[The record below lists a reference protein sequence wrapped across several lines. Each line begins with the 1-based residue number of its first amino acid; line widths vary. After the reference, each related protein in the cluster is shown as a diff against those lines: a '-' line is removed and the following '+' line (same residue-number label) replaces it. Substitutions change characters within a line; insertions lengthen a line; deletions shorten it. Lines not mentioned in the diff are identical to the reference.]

1 MTTDRVTPLIRGA
14 LKPTLAV
21 AAVAIALSAVLSGTR
36 GLVGAALGALVV
48 VSFSGAGLLALR
60 MVRQSY
66 PEVVLLVAVA
76 SYFLRVLIFGGL
88 LAVVGSLEV
97 VDVVI
102 ERMATSLTVIAC
114 VAAWCTGEIRAFV
127 RLRVPLYDLDQRRTA
142 ATGATE
148 SAGNGATELT
158 GNGATR
164 STGSTGSTG
173 AMDSTDVAPAAT
185 PDDTPSGRSS

>member
-1 MTTDRVTPLIRGA
+1 
-14 LKPTLAV
+14 
-21 AAVAIALSAVLSGTR
+21 
-36 GLVGAALGALVV
+36 
-48 VSFSGAGLLALR
+48 
-60 MVRQSY
+60 
-66 PEVVLLVAVA
+66 VA

-88 LAVVGSLEV
+88 LAVVGSLEI

-142 ATGATE
+142 GNGAAEPAGNGAAE
-148 SAGNGATELT
+148 SAGNGGPELT
-158 GNGATR
+158 GNGATE
-164 STGSTGSTG
+164 SAGSTGSTG

-185 PDDTPSGRSS
+185 PDDAPSGRSS

>member
-21 AAVAIALSAVLSGTR
+21 AAVAIALSTLLAGTR
-36 GLVGAALGALVV
+36 GLAGAVLGALVV
-48 VSFSGAGLLALR
+48 VSFSGAGLYALR
-60 MVRQSY
+60 LVRHSY

-88 LAVVGSLEV
+88 LALLGTLDV
-97 VDVVI
+97 VDILV

-127 RLRVPLYDLDQRRTA
+127 RMRVPLYDLDERTTGTGPA
-142 ATGATE
+142 GPTGTTGTTGTGASGPTGTPRTPDAAPVI
-148 SAGNGATELT
+148 SA
-158 GNGATR
+158 
-164 STGSTGSTG
+164 
-173 AMDSTDVAPAAT
+173 
-185 PDDTPSGRSS
+185 DDTPSGRSS

>member
-36 GLVGAALGALVV
+36 GLVGAALGAFVV

-88 LAVVGSLEV
+88 LAVVGSLEI

-127 RLRVPLYDLDQRRTA
+127 RLRVPLYDLDQRRTS

-148 SAGNGATELT
+148 SAGDGATELT
-158 GNGATR
+158 GG
-164 STGSTGSTG
+164 
-173 AMDSTDVAPAAT
+173 MDSTDVAPSAT
-185 PDDTPSGRSS
+185 PDDAPSGRSS

>member
-36 GLVGAALGALVV
+36 GLVGAALGAFVV

-88 LAVVGSLEV
+88 LAVVGSLEI

-127 RLRVPLYDLDQRRTA
+127 RLRVPLYDLDQRRTS

-158 GNGATR
+158 GNGATG
-164 STGSTGSTG
+164 SAGSTGSTG
-173 AMDSTDVAPAAT
+173 GMDSTDVAPSAT
-185 PDDTPSGRSS
+185 PDDAPSGRSS

>member
-142 ATGATE
+142 ANGATE
-148 SAGNGATELT
+148 PAGNGATELT

-185 PDDTPSGRSS
+185 PDDAPSGRSS